1 MVHGIESHRYY
12 ISTSQAGTI
21 EVNNPPTHLQSA
33 MAKTAS
39 LTPLF
44 HRLFL

>member
-21 EVNNPPTHLQSA
+21 EVNNKPIYNLRWRKQS
-33 MAKTAS
+33 
-39 LTPLF
+39 
-44 HRLFL
+44 H

>member
-21 EVNNPPTHLQSA
+21 EVNDKPVQSA
-33 MAKTAS
+33 M
-39 LTPLF
+39 L
-44 HRLFL
+44 